1 MDYRLTHGYV
11 GDGMRA
17 REARNKLVGNPGF
30 PSFSAIA
37 PAVRMQSNIII
48 NTVSTRIQL
57 KAIVPTLAFLMD

>member
-1 MDYRLTHGYV
+1 
-11 GDGMRA
+11 MRA

-30 PSFSAIA
+30 PVFLAIA

-57 KAIVPTLAFLMD
+57 TEIVPTLAFLMD